1 MIYLNNRIVTDAMA
15 KISVFDHGFLYGDGV
30 FETLRAYRGTVFL
43 LEEHIERL
51 FRSAGLIGLN
61 INRSAKS
68 IKKAVYDTLRA
79 NRLKEAVIRI
89 TISRG
94 AGPPG
99 LDPGLC
105 RRGTFIIFARKC
117 RPYPK
122 SFYSRGTKII
132 IPDTRRNHIRA
143 VNPAIKSLNFLN
155 NIQAKREALK
165 ANAFEAIMLDYRGF
179 LSEGTVSNIFF
190 VKNDTLFTPSR
201 DTGILQGITRQTILS
216 IVRESGIRVQE
227 GRYKPAR
234 LYSADEIFLAS
245 TTMEVLPVAAAG
257 TRQIRNSPGP
267 MTGALHSAYM
277 QKVKD
282 YPKEM

>member
-1 MIYLNNRIVTDAMA
+1 MIYLNNRIVPDALA

-43 LEEHIERL
+43 LDEHVDRL

-61 INRSAKS
+61 INRSAKG

-79 NRLKEAVIRI
+79 NRLKDAVIRI
-89 TISRG
+89 TMSRG

-105 RRGTFIIFARKC
+105 RRGSLIIFARKF
-117 RPYPK
+117 RPYPR
-122 SFYSRGTKII
+122 SFYDRGAKII
-132 IPDTRRNHIRA
+132 IPDTIRNHIRA
-143 VNPAIKSLNFLN
+143 VNPAIKSMNFLN
-155 NIQAKREALK
+155 NIQAKREALE

-190 VKNDTLFTPSR
+190 VKNDTLFTPSV

-216 IVRESGIRVQE
+216 IAEESDIRVQE
-227 GRYKPAR
+227 GRYRPSR
-234 LYSADEIFLAS
+234 LYSADEVFLAS
-245 TTMEVLPVAAAG
+245 TTMEVLPVAASGA
-257 TRQIRNSPGP
+257 RQVRNSPGP
-267 MTGALHSAYM
+267 VTGALHSAYM
-277 QKVKD
+277 QKVKQ
-282 YPKEM
+282 YLKEM